1 MSGVTAFL
9 PQFRRFECLKLA
21 VWCPSAFLLP
31 NRSLAPFRRSSGWSG
46 TANNIGKVSLNKTD
60 ACRMIWLDPSIGA
73 TTLLIG
79 SMLSSEHNG
88 QTDNA
93 TRRNAK
99 ATMDH
104 ADIRGLVTA
113 LHLSVA
119 GLPTV

>member
-1 MSGVTAFL
+1 
-9 PQFRRFECLKLA
+9 
-21 VWCPSAFLLP
+21 
-31 NRSLAPFRRSSGWSG
+31 
-46 TANNIGKVSLNKTD
+46 
-60 ACRMIWLDPSIGA
+60 MIWLDLSIG
-73 TTLLIG
+73 TTSVLIG
-79 SMLSSEHNG
+79 SMLLAEHSG

-113 LHLSVA
+113 FHLSVA

>member
-1 MSGVTAFL
+1 MIGFCAAQLVRGTAFWS
-9 PQFRRFECLKLA
+9 
-21 VWCPSAFLLP
+21 WCFVE
-31 NRSLAPFRRSSGWSG
+31 G
-46 TANNIGKVSLNKTD
+46 
-60 ACRMIWLDPSIGA
+60 RMIWLDLSIG
-73 TTLLIG
+73 TTTPLIG
-79 SMLSSEHNG
+79 SMLSSERSG

-113 LHLSVA
+113 FHLSVA

>member
-1 MSGVTAFL
+1 MTPL
-9 PQFRRFECLKLA
+9 
-21 VWCPSAFLLP
+21 
-31 NRSLAPFRRSSGWSG
+31 
-46 TANNIGKVSLNKTD
+46 T
-60 ACRMIWLDPSIGA
+60 
-73 TTLLIG
+73 G

-93 TRRNAK
+93 ARRNAK

-113 LHLSVA
+113 FHLSVA

>member
-1 MSGVTAFL
+1 
-9 PQFRRFECLKLA
+9 
-21 VWCPSAFLLP
+21 
-31 NRSLAPFRRSSGWSG
+31 
-46 TANNIGKVSLNKTD
+46 
-60 ACRMIWLDPSIGA
+60 MIWLDLSIG
-73 TTLLIG
+73 TTSFLIG
-79 SMLSSEHNG
+79 SMLLAEHSG

-113 LHLSVA
+113 FHLSVA

>member
-1 MSGVTAFL
+1 
-9 PQFRRFECLKLA
+9 
-21 VWCPSAFLLP
+21 
-31 NRSLAPFRRSSGWSG
+31 
-46 TANNIGKVSLNKTD
+46 
-60 ACRMIWLDPSIGA
+60 MIWLDPSIGT

-79 SMLSSEHNG
+79 SMLSSEHSG
-88 QTDNA
+88 QTGNA